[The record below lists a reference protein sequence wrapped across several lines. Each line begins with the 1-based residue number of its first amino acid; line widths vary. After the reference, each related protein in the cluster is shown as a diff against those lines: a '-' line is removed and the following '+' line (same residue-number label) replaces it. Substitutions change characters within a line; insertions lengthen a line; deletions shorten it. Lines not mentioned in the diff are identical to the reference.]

1 MGLSVLTLYG
11 MEMAWE
17 TMHTDSTLWDDVVLP
32 EGVDRQLVA
41 DRCLNKAG
49 EFSVMHS
56 DPEFF
61 HWQMLNFFKSH
72 QITFEKWWEVMQ
84 VEYNPIENYDR
95 MEHWT
100 DSGTHSDASSGT
112 NSESQESYNKNSYH
126 SNDETTKA
134 AFNSNDYDPYEKT
147 THGGYDETEGNAS
160 GTSFSAGSSQGN
172 TSGVH
177 DGRVHGNIGVTTS
190 QQMIQSSIDLY
201 TNFEWYERVA
211 DLFTDEFCIK
221 VY

>member
-1 MGLSVLTLYG
+1 MGLSGLTLYG
-11 MEMAWE
+11 MEQGWE
-17 TMHTDSTLWDDVVLP
+17 VMHPDSTLWDDVVLP

-84 VEYNPIENYDR
+84 VEYDPIENYNR
-95 MEHWT
+95 YEHWVDDETHDESYENSDSSSSTSST
-100 DSGTHSDASSGT
+100 DTSSSGT
-112 NSESQESYNKNSYH
+112 
-126 SNDETTKA
+126 DTTTKA
-134 AFNSNDYDPYEKT
+134 SFNSSSYEPYEKIQSSSSSDVD
-147 THGGYDETEGNAS
+147 GSISSS
-160 GTSFSAGSSQGN
+160 GTGEGESSGN
-172 TSGVH
+172 SRNVH
-177 DGRVHGNIGVTTS
+177 DGRIHGNIGVTTS
-190 QQMIQSSIDLY
+190 QQMIQSSLDLY